1 VGSGRAVTSRM
12 PADWGSMMVARTTGQ
27 PGAMGARETLA
38 ALLDRGTFSSWDSPP
53 AEAKQDRAYAAE
65 LATARDK
72 TGLDESVIT
81 GSGRIR
87 GRPVAVAASEFA
99 FLGGSIGVAEGQ
111 RLVAAIDR
119 AAAQRLPLIALPASG
134 GTRMQEGTAAFLQMA
149 RITAA
154 IGAYRAAHLPY
165 LAYLRHPTTGGVFAS
180 WGSLG
185 HITAA
190 EPGALI
196 GFLGP
201 RVLSTL
207 HGAPLPEGVQT
218 AENLH
223 ACGLVDAVVE
233 PRQLARFVDSVLAVA
248 AARRRSVPRPPAGEV
263 QPSPAWESV
272 LRTRSAGRPGVH
284 QLLAAAGV
292 EVVTLQENTIVLAL
306 ARFSGNPC
314 VLVGQD
320 RLAPVPGPAAMRLAR
335 RGMRVAAE
343 LRLPLVTVIDTTG
356 AELSQQAEEGGLAAE
371 LAVTLAELVNLDV
384 PTVSLLLGQG
394 AGGAALALFP
404 ADRVLALQHGWLAA
418 LPPEGAS
425 AIIYRDAGHAA
436 ELAARQRI
444 CAPDLAADGLV
455 DTVIAEDPQQPGLA
469 CERAAAELAWELGR
483 VVAGSDGAA
492 RLADRL
498 ALYRRAG
505 APRS

>member
-1 VGSGRAVTSRM
+1 
-12 PADWGSMMVARTTGQ
+12 MVARRTWQ
-27 PGAMGARETLA
+27 PGAMGAREMLA
-38 ALLDRGTFSSWDSPP
+38 ALLDRGTFSSWDTPP
-53 AEAKQDRAYAAE
+53 AEAGQDRAYAAE

-111 RLVAAIDR
+111 RLVAAIGR
-119 AAAQRLPLIALPASG
+119 AAGQRLPLIALPASG
-134 GTRMQEGTAAFLQMA
+134 GARMQEGTAAFLQMA

-165 LAYLRHPTTGGVFAS
+165 LAYLRHPATGGVFAS

-233 PRQLARFVDSVLAVA
+233 PRELAGFADSVLAVVT
-248 AARRRSVPRPPAGEV
+248 ARQRSVPRPPAGEV
-263 QPSPAWESV
+263 RPSPAWESV

-320 RLAPVPGPAAMRLAR
+320 RLAR
-335 RGMRVAAE
+335 RGMRMAAE

-371 LAVTLAELVNLDV
+371 LAATLAELVNLDV

-436 ELAARQRI
+436 QLAARQRI

-492 RLADRL
+492 RLAARL
-498 ALYRRAG
+498 ALYQRAG
-505 APRS
+505 VARR

>member
-1 VGSGRAVTSRM
+1 
-12 PADWGSMMVARTTGQ
+12 MVARRTWQ

-38 ALLDRGTFSSWDSPP
+38 ALLDRGTFSSWDTPP
-53 AEAKQDRAYAAE
+53 AEAKQDPAYAAD

-154 IGAYRAAHLPY
+154 IGEYRAAHLPY

-223 ACGLVDAVVE
+223 ACGLVNAVVE
-233 PRQLARFVDSVLAVA
+233 PRQLAGFVEQRAG
-248 AARRRSVPRPPAGEV
+248 RRRCAATQRAPAASRRGPAV
-263 QPSPAWESV
+263 PAWESV

-371 LAVTLAELVNLDV
+371 LAATLAELVHLDV

-455 DTVIAEDPQQPGLA
+455 NTVIAEDPQQPGLA
-469 CERAAAELAWELGR
+469 CERTAAELAWELGR
-483 VVAGSDGAA
+483 VVADSDGAA
-492 RLADRL
+492 RLASRL
-498 ALYRRAG
+498 ALYRRAS
-505 APRS
+505 APRG

>member
-1 VGSGRAVTSRM
+1 
-12 PADWGSMMVARTTGQ
+12 MMVARTTWQ

-38 ALLDRGTFSSWDSPP
+38 ALLDRGTFSSWDTPP
-53 AEAKQDRAYAAE
+53 AEAEQDPAYAAE

-119 AAAQRLPLIALPASG
+119 AAAQRLPLITLPASG
-134 GTRMQEGTAAFLQMA
+134 GTRMQEGTPAFLQMA
-149 RITAA
+149 MITAA
-154 IGAYRAAHLPY
+154 IRAYRAAHLPY

-201 RVLSTL
+201 RVLATL

-223 ACGLVDAVVE
+223 ACGLVDAVVA
-233 PRQLARFVDSVLAVA
+233 PRELAGFVDSVLAVA

-263 QPSPAWESV
+263 RPSPAWESV
-272 LRTRSAGRPGVH
+272 LRTRTAGRPGVH

-306 ARFSGNPC
+306 ARFSGNSC
-314 VLVGQD
+314 VLIGQD

-335 RGMRVAAE
+335 RGMRMAAE

-483 VVAGSDGAA
+483 DVADSDGVA
-492 RLADRL
+492 RLANRL

-505 APRS
+505 APRD

>member
-1 VGSGRAVTSRM
+1 M
-12 PADWGSMMVARTTGQ
+12 
-27 PGAMGARETLA
+27 
-38 ALLDRGTFSSWDSPP
+38 
-53 AEAKQDRAYAAE
+53 
-65 LATARDK
+65 
-72 TGLDESVIT
+72 
-81 GSGRIR
+81 
-87 GRPVAVAASEFA
+87 
-99 FLGGSIGVAEGQ
+99 
-111 RLVAAIDR
+111 
-119 AAAQRLPLIALPASG
+119 
-134 GTRMQEGTAAFLQMA
+134 
-149 RITAA
+149 
-154 IGAYRAAHLPY
+154 
-165 LAYLRHPTTGGVFAS
+165 
-180 WGSLG
+180 
-185 HITAA
+185 
-190 EPGALI
+190 
-196 GFLGP
+196 
-201 RVLSTL
+201 
-207 HGAPLPEGVQT
+207 
-218 AENLH
+218 
-223 ACGLVDAVVE
+223 
-233 PRQLARFVDSVLAVA
+233 
-248 AARRRSVPRPPAGEV
+248 
-263 QPSPAWESV
+263 
-272 LRTRSAGRPGVH
+272 H

-371 LAVTLAELVNLDV
+371 LAATLAELVSLDV

-425 AIIYRDAGHAA
+425 AILYRDAGHAA

-455 DTVIAEDPQQPGLA
+455 DTVIAEDPQQPALA

-483 VVAGSDGAA
+483 VDADGDPAA
-492 RLADRL
+492 RLAGRL
-498 ALYRRAG
+498 GRYRKAG
-505 APRS
+505 AARG